1 VRTLTGVGLAIVV
14 LVTAVAVGYAVG
26 GSWSGL
32 TTVRLRRRRFVVAAV
47 VAQTGGAAVGVLGVT
62 DARRGYV
69 VGLALSAL
77 CAAAFCAR
85 NLRVP
90 GVPLVTLGLLGN
102 ALVVV
107 ANGAMPVSIVAALR
121 AGVPITGIAAGVDA
135 RHEIATTDTRLRPLG
150 DVVPVRLPVHAEVVS
165 PGDVLVAAG
174 LGELVVMGML
184 RRRPT
189 TAETARDEMDPVRE
203 E

>member
-14 LVTAVAVGYAVG
+14 LVGAVAVGYAVNG
-26 GSWSGL
+26 TWHGL
-32 TTVRLRRRRFVVAAV
+32 TTVRLRRRRLVVAAV
-47 VAQTGGAAVGVLGVT
+47 LAQTGGAAIGILGVT

-69 VGLALSAL
+69 LGLALSAL
-77 CAAAFCAR
+77 FAAAFCVG

-90 GVPLVTLGLLGN
+90 GVPLVTLGLVAN
-102 ALVVV
+102 ALVVIL
-107 ANGAMPVSIVAALR
+107 NGAMPVSIVAALR
-121 AGVPITGIAAGVDA
+121 AGVPITDIAAGLDA
-135 RHEIATTDTRLRPLG
+135 RHDIADSTTTLRPLG
-150 DVVPVRLPVHAEVVS
+150 DVVPVPLPVRAEVVS

-189 TAETARDEMDPVRE
+189 PPGRRRDVMDAARE